1 MQHGAKMLRR
11 AAANLV
17 ARARSCCNA
26 RGRSGENRK
35 GDMRHDHR
43 FEPRRL
49 CAALAAACLATT
61 TPALAQTFEGKIVC
75 GSFSG
80 DPKKYPA
87 WNDAMEVVIERHSV
101 VASPARAQGQ
111 VMRGIVAPSGAI
123 LMAGE
128 GGPPGGAKEW
138 TYEFAGKLSPK
149 GATVLKGEL
158 ADIQGG
164 KAKRMC
170 AISF

>member
-1 MQHGAKMLRR
+1 MGSKPLATIS
-11 AAANLV
+11 V
-17 ARARSCCNA
+17 AVLTLS
-26 RGRSGENRK
+26 
-35 GDMRHDHR
+35 
-43 FEPRRL
+43 
-49 CAALAAACLATT
+49 LAAS
-61 TPALAQTFEGKIVC
+61 ALAQSTTQKHPGKIVC

-87 WNDAMEVVIERHSV
+87 WNDDLTIEIERHML

-111 VMRGIVAPSGAI
+111 VMRGVVAPSGAI

-138 TYEFAGKLSPK
+138 TYEFAGKLMPK

-158 ADIQGG
+158 ADIHGG
-164 KAKRMC
+164 KAKRSC
-170 AISF
+170 AISFERS

>member
-1 MQHGAKMLRR
+1 MK
-11 AAANLV
+11 
-17 ARARSCCNA
+17 
-26 RGRSGENRK
+26 K
-35 GDMRHDHR
+35 DHR

-49 CAALAAACLATT
+49 CAAIAAACLTMTLTSAAHAQATS
-61 TPALAQTFEGKIVC
+61 QKFDGKIVC

-87 WNDAMEVVIERHSV
+87 WNDTMEVVIERHSL

-111 VMRGIVAPSGAI
+111 VMRGLVAPSGAI
-123 LMAGE
+123 LLAGE
-128 GGPPGGAKEW
+128 GGPPGAPKEW
-138 TYEFAGKLSPK
+138 TYEFAGKLSAK

-164 KAKRMC
+164 KARRMC